1 MLAKAED
8 MKQEAFDEAMGECDL
23 ESTKLSKIN
32 DNLRIEM
39 KNKDRKILE
48 TEYKLQDEY
57 KHNLKLV
64 SEN

>member
-48 TEYKLQDEY
+48 TEYKL
-57 KHNLKLV
+57 
-64 SEN
+64 